1 MNPGEIDRALLRR
14 HIRAIEATLPI
25 RFLRRLPRG
34 SVGHLKNV
42 DAYTLELLAEKR
54 DGLTL
59 FDLAQA
65 EIDLSE
71 RLGRT
76 VGIVLVSRSPDC
88 EAKPSPPW
96 ARSAETFRWRTA
108 YRRPMAY
115 SHHRLGR

>member
-1 MNPGEIDRALLRR
+1 MNVADIDRALLRR
-14 HIRAIEATLPI
+14 HIRAIEAALPI

-34 SVGHLKNV
+34 SVGHLKSA
-42 DAYTLELLAEKR
+42 DAYALELLAEKR

-65 EIDLSE
+65 EIDLGE

-76 VGIVLVSRSPDC
+76 VGIVLVSRSGEN
-88 EAKPSPPW
+88 EAKPLPPW
-96 ARSAETFRWRTA
+96 ARSAETFRWRTS

-115 SHHRLGR
+115 PHHRLGR